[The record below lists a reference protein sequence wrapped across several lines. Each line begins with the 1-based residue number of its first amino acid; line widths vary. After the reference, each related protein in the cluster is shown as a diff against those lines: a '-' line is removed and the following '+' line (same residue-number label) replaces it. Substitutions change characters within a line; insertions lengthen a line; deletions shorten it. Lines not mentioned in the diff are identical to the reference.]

1 MLEVSSAT
9 RAPRNR
15 FPSGAPV
22 LGDRY
27 GRRVAV
33 AASTI
38 ERLQRALRG
47 PVLGANDP
55 GYDVARTTFNALT
68 DRRPAVIACCA
79 GSDDVAAAVDFAS
92 RVGMPVAIRGG
103 GHSVAGHSVCEGG
116 LVIDLRLMHQVQVDA
131 ESRRVSVGGGANWR
145 DVDAPCAAHSLA
157 MPGGTYDTTGVAG
170 LTLGGGIGHLIGMH
184 GLTLDNLVSAE
195 VVLADGS
202 LVTASEAADADL
214 LWALRGGGGN
224 FGVVTEF
231 EFELHPL
238 PAAWGGVI
246 SFAQPHVGDAVRL
259 FRDVMASAPD
269 ELVMMVSLREAA
281 AHVMVCFAGDA
292 AAGEETVGPLREQ
305 LPALRDRLGLTSYL
319 QIQVMQGDTPFGLR
333 HYWKSH
339 FVRSLTDD
347 LIDEL
352 VEHYLARPRDGD
364 DEILIEQMHGA
375 ALRVPADATAFS
387 RRQPCFNV
395 SALAIWDDATQDGEH
410 IAWARRTAAAVESH
424 SSSAGGY
431 LNYGAPDEP
440 IERVRAAYGDTNF
453 ERLRQLKRRYDPHNL
468 FRFNHNIPPAAA

>member
-1 MLEVSSAT
+1 M
-9 RAPRNR
+9 
-15 FPSGAPV
+15 
-22 LGDRY
+22 
-27 GRRVAV
+27 AV
-33 AASTI
+33 NVNPI
-38 ERLQRALRG
+38 ERLRRVLRG
-47 PVLGANDP
+47 PVLGPDDP

-79 GSDDVAAAVDFAS
+79 GADDVAAAVDFAG
-92 RVGMPVAIRGG
+92 RVGLPVAIRGG

-116 LVIDLRLMHQVQVDA
+116 LVIDLRLMRQVRVDR
-131 ESRRVSVGGGANWR
+131 ELRRLRVGGGASWR

-170 LTLGGGIGHLIGMH
+170 LTLGGGIGFLMGTH

-202 LVTASEAADADL
+202 LVTASEAGDDDL
-214 LWALRGGGGN
+214 FWALRGGGGN

-231 EFELHPL
+231 EFVLHPL
-238 PAAWGGVI
+238 PAVWGGVI
-246 SFAQPHVGDAVRL
+246 SFAQPHLGGAVRL
-259 FRDVMASAPD
+259 FREVMASAPD
-269 ELVMMVSLREAA
+269 ELVMMVSLRQAA
-281 AHVMVCFAGDA
+281 ANVMVCFVGDA
-292 AAGEETVGPLREQ
+292 AAGEQAVHLLGKQ

-339 FVRSLTDD
+339 FVSALTDD

-352 VEHYLARPRDGD
+352 VECYLARPHDGD

-375 ALRVPADATAFS
+375 ALRVPPDAAAFS
-387 RRQPCFNV
+387 RRDPCFNV
-395 SALAIWDDATQDGEH
+395 SALGIWDDATQDGEH
-410 IAWARRTAAAVESH
+410 VAWARRTAAAVESH
-424 SSSAGGY
+424 SNSAGGY

-453 ERLRQLKRRYDPHNL
+453 ERLSQLKQRYDPHNL